1 MKLSNTSRLLVLP
14 LAAMLALSACK
25 KPPEKLTEADQARSV
40 RVIRISSQAI
50 TGAVVASGDLVAR
63 EEAAV
68 LPEVNGYRVA
78 RVLADV
84 GQYVKAG
91 QTLVQLDPALIQG
104 QLAQAEA
111 NAAQAEVQAL
121 QAEEQ
126 ASRVK
131 DLDGS
136 GVLSQEQIDQR
147 RFQARAARATARAQ
161 AAALKDLRTRNAKL
175 AVTAP
180 VSGLILEKNVRPGDL
195 SASGATPWFRMA
207 RDGEVELAADLSEGD
222 LSRIRPG
229 EIATVTLQ
237 SGQTV
242 QGRVRLISPQID
254 TQTKLGEVRILLPV
268 RSDIR
273 VGGFA
278 RAVFTDASATALAV
292 PESAVRYD
300 ADGASVMVVGAD
312 NRVHKA
318 AIDAGPRGSGLVQ
331 LAKGPPAG
339 SRIVAN
345 AAALLLDGDL
355 IRPVEGAA
363 PAPLPAPLPTTT
375 GRPAAKK

>member
-1 MKLSNTSRLLVLP
+1 MQSAKMMVVPLVL
-14 LAAMLALSACK
+14 LLALSACR
-25 KPPEKLTEADQARSV
+25 KPPEPKAPEADRARAMTV
-40 RVIRISSQAI
+40 ARVEQRTIA
-50 TGAVVASGDLVAR
+50 GALSASGDLVAR

-68 LPEVNGYRVA
+68 LPEVTGYRVA

-104 QLAQAEA
+104 QLGQAEA

-121 QAEEQ
+121 QAEAQ

-161 AAALKDLRTRNAKL
+161 AAVLKDLRTRNTKL
-175 AVTAP
+175 AVSAP
-180 VSGLILEKNVRPGDL
+180 VSGLILEKTVRPGDL
-195 SASGATPWFRMA
+195 SAGGATPWFRMA
-207 RDGEVELAADLSEGD
+207 RDGQVELAAEMSEADLGH
-222 LSRIRPG
+222 IRVG
-229 EIATVTLQ
+229 QSATVSLP
-237 SGQTV
+237 GGGTV

-254 TQTKLGEVRILLPV
+254 PQTKLGEVRVLLPV

-273 VGGFA
+273 AGGFG
-278 RAVFTDASATALAV
+278 RALFPDASAMALVV

-300 ADGASVMVVGAD
+300 ADGASVMTVQPN
-312 NRVHKA
+312 NRVRRVLVQT
-318 AIDAGPRGSGLVQ
+318 GQRGGGLVQ
-331 LAKGPPAG
+331 LTRGPPAG
-339 SRIVAN
+339 TRVVSN
-345 AAALLLDGDL
+345 AAAFLLDNDM

-363 PAPLPAPLPTTT
+363 PAAASPAAP
-375 GRPAAKK
+375 RPAK